1 MENLLPLMAFLDD
14 EREQKMAKRTRRAHS
29 AVFRVNVAVAVMA
42 GIMLHPKR
50 WPVAHTIRGLSC
62 RGIAHTRDVIAW
74 QLHLVDSVG
83 LEVALHRH
91 ERHHDPIFSRSQEC
105 RCRERPRVAAACL
118 RATETRQ

>member
-1 MENLLPLMAFLDD
+1 
-14 EREQKMAKRTRRAHS
+14 MAKRTKRIHS
-29 AVFRVNVAVAVMA
+29 AVFTVNVALAVMA
-42 GIMLHPKR
+42 GIMLDPKR
-50 WPVAHTIRGLSC
+50 WPVARTIRGLSC
-62 RGIAHTRDVIAW
+62 RGIAHTRDVIAS
-74 QLHLVDSVG
+74 QRHLVDLVG